1 MTDPPAAQAFLP
13 MAPKPD
19 EPPRPPADPSG
30 DSRYPWIAMTVVLT
44 GTFMVILDTTI
55 VNVALPSIGRELG
68 DARGIEWVV
77 TGYLLAVGV
86 AQLGTGWVSDRFG
99 KKRTYTWSLFL
110 FGLGSLLAALSP
122 NLVALVG
129 FRVLQGMGGGAMMP
143 VGLAML
149 YELFPPH
156 RRGTALGIWGIAAM
170 AAPAVGP
177 VAGGWIAS
185 SVSWRWVFA
194 VNVPIG
200 IIGVTLA
207 IRLLRDVGFRE
218 HRALAWRAWLL
229 AAIGLVAL
237 LLAFDWAPDNGWG
250 SARFLVPMIFGV
262 AILAQFVR
270 SELRSDNPLLE
281 MRMFAVSTFS
291 VTIGI
296 VWLITVAQFARLV
309 FIPIALQTVHGMTAF
324 RAGLLLA
331 PAAGGTALTMP
342 FGGRIA
348 DRLGPR
354 LPVTTGLIMIATAVW
369 LLGSL
374 APDTS
379 PGRILLYL
387 LLQGAGTGL
396 ALIPNT
402 VAAMNSLPNQWVA
415 RASAVRS
422 LNRQVAGA
430 IGVAV
435 LSSLVVFKV
444 GSITGSPGVSPQQLQ
459 DAYNQV
465 FHVAFGGA
473 IVATI
478 LALFLPGREQNRAI
492 QAERAVEYQD
502 LELD

>member
-1 MTDPPAAQAFLP
+1 
-13 MAPKPD
+13 MA
-19 EPPRPPADPSG
+19 
-30 DSRYPWIAMTVVLT
+30 VVLT

-55 VNVALPSIGRELG
+55 VNVALPSIGTELG

-86 AQLGTGWVSDRFG
+86 VQLATGWVSDRFG

-122 NLVALVG
+122 NLPALIG
-129 FRVLQGMGGGAMMP
+129 FRILQGLGGGAMMP

-200 IIGVTLA
+200 VIGVTLA

-218 HRALAWRAWLL
+218 NRTLAWRAWLL
-229 AAIGLVAL
+229 AATGLVSL
-237 LLAFDWAPDNGWG
+237 LLAFDWAPDNGWT
-250 SARFLVPMIFGV
+250 SARFLGP
-262 AILAQFVR
+262 AIIGALLLAGFVR
-270 SELRSDNPLLE
+270 MELTSSNPLLE
-281 MRMFAVSTFS
+281 MKMFAVPTFS
-291 VTIGI
+291 LTIGI

-309 FIPIALQTVHGMTAF
+309 FIPIELQTVHGMTAF
-324 RAGLLLA
+324 EAGLLLA
-331 PAAGGTALTMP
+331 PAAAGTALTMP

-354 LPVTTGLIMIATAVW
+354 LPVTVGLVLIATAVW

-374 APDTS
+374 TPETAS
-379 PGRILLYL
+379 PRILAYL

-396 ALIPNT
+396 AIIPNT

-435 LSSLVVFKV
+435 LASLVVSRA
-444 GSITGSPGVSPQQLQ
+444 GSITGSPGVDPAQLQ
-459 DAYNQV
+459 AAYNQV
-465 FHVAFGGA
+465 FHVAFGA
-473 IVATI
+473 AAVATV
-478 LALFLPGREQNRAI
+478 LALFLPGRRQTREIQEQ
-492 QAERAVEYQD
+492 RAVEYRE
-502 LELD
+502 LEID

>member
-1 MTDPPAAQAFLP
+1 
-13 MAPKPD
+13 
-19 EPPRPPADPSG
+19 
-30 DSRYPWIAMTVVLT
+30 MTVVLT

-55 VNVALPSIGRELG
+55 VNVALPSIGEELG

-86 AQLGTGWVSDRFG
+86 AQLATGWVSDRYG
-99 KKRTYTWSLFL
+99 KKRTYTWSLFM

-122 NLVALVG
+122 NLVALIG
-129 FRVLQGMGGGAMMP
+129 FRILQGLGGGAMMP

-200 IIGVTLA
+200 LIGVTLA

-218 HRALAWRAWLL
+218 HRPLAWKAWLL
-229 AAIGLVAL
+229 AAAGLVGF
-237 LLAFDWAPDNGWG
+237 LLAFDWAPDNGWD
-250 SARFLVPMIFGV
+250 SPRFLAPVIIGTV
-262 AILAQFVR
+262 LLAVFVR
-270 SELRSDNPLLE
+270 SELISDNPLLD
-281 MRMFAVSTFS
+281 MRMFAVPTFAI
-291 VTIGI
+291 TIGI

-309 FIPIALQTVHGMTAF
+309 FIPIELQTVHGMTAF
-324 RAGLLLA
+324 EAGLLLA

-348 DRLGPR
+348 DRLGAR
-354 LPVTTGLIMIATAVW
+354 IPVTTGLTMIAAAVW
-369 LLGSL
+369 LLGTL
-374 APDTS
+374 TPTTS
-379 PGRILLYL
+379 SPRILAYL

-402 VAAMNSLPNQWVA
+402 VAAMNSLPNHWVA

-422 LNRQVAGA
+422 LNRQIAGA

-435 LSSLVVFKV
+435 LASFVVSRV
-444 GSITGSPGVSPQQLQ
+444 GSITGSPGTNPDQLQ
-459 DAYNQV
+459 AAYNQV
-465 FHVAFGGA
+465 FHVALGA
-473 IVATI
+473 AAVATV
-478 LALFLPGREQNRAI
+478 LALFLPGRRKNRVLQEQ
-492 QAERAVEYQD
+492 RAVEYR
-502 LELD
+502 ELDID